1 MKFILYFLGV
11 CLIIA
16 LLQEEITWLVLLIL
30 FAVFVGFK
38 IFEALYYRSNNFLS
52 IRNGFQEYVKDCN
65 DLNSHIEDLKQTY
78 SGIKK
83 TNYGEANLSDS
94 SRFNYKRKYQR
105 NAIKS
110 EYIHDCSASV
120 CKNAEMQPFKYLC
133 KYFNIKSDES
143 TLEEYENVLNNFS
156 AAEEGKSLLGTQL
169 NELKAS
175 LKGEIP
181 FLIRKIGM
189 KKFMK
194 KLGFEDVDFKTVYFP
209 TYTFRYISP
218 GGNKTTSCDIMLD
231 ISNLNNFVEYLS
243 EKIKFRK
250 SAAGQRAL
258 MTSKLREH
266 IKNRDNHSCK
276 LCNISI
282 EDEPHLLLEIDHI
295 IPISKGGMSTEDNLQ
310 TLCWRCNRTKGSK
323 VL

>member
-1 MKFILYFLGV
+1 MKYVLYFLGV

-16 LLQEEITWLVLLIL
+16 LLGEPVTWLVLLIL
-30 FAVFVGFK
+30 LSIFAGFK
-38 IFEALYYRSNNFLS
+38 IYEAVYYKSNNFFS
-52 IRNGFQEYVKDCN
+52 IKNSFQEYVQDCN
-65 DLNSHIEDLKQTY
+65 NLNSHIEDLKQTY

-83 TNYGEANLSDS
+83 VNYGEANLSDS
-94 SRFNYKRKYQR
+94 SRFNYKRKYQ
-105 NAIKS
+105 NNTIKS
-110 EYIHDCSASV
+110 EYIYDCSASV

-143 TLEEYENVLNNFS
+143 TLEEYESVLNNFS
-156 AAEEGKSLLGTQL
+156 AAEEGKSLLRTQL
-169 NELKAS
+169 DDLKVS
-175 LKGEIP
+175 LKGKIP

-194 KLGFEDVDFKTVYFP
+194 KLGFEDVDYKTVYFP

-218 GGNKTTSCDIMLD
+218 GGNKSTSCDIMLD

-243 EKIKFRK
+243 ENVKFKK

-258 MTSKLREH
+258 MTSKLREY

-276 LCNISI
+276 SCDVSI

-310 TLCWRCNRTKGSK
+310 TLCWRCNRTKGSR